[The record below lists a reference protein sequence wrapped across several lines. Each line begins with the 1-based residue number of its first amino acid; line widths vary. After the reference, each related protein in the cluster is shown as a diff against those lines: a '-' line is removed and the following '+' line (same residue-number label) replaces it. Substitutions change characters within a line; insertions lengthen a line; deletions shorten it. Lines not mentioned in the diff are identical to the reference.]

1 MQDSMAGAP
10 YFYISG
16 YAAESQV
23 EYTDAMPLS
32 YGKWIKQGPWKG
44 GILPVTQF
52 TPENAQ
58 KVVQEFF
65 TETIHFL
72 QDQ

>member
-1 MQDSMAGAP
+1 
-10 YFYISG
+10 
-16 YAAESQV
+16 
-23 EYTDAMPLS
+23 MPLT

-65 TETIHFL
+65 TETIQFL
-72 QDQ
+72 VKQ